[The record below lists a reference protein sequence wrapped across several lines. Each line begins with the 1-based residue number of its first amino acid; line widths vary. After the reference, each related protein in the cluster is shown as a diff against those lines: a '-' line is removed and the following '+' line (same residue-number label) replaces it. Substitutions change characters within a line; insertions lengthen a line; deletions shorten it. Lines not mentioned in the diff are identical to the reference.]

1 MAKADPMWAD
11 QWGDKVLHMI
21 SDIAEPSRASQWYPF
36 TRVKDW
42 YDGHAWA
49 SGIFMFGDAKN
60 QESTSEAV
68 MGWYAIYLWGL
79 ATENSRIKDL
89 GRLMTA
95 LEIRAAHKYWQMSSD
110 YSAYPSPFSDNKAV
124 GILWSTKVDY
134 RTWFGENVEYI
145 HCIQMLPFL
154 PISEELLRKE
164 WIVEEYEVLKE
175 AYTRTTPAL
184 SEGWK
189 GYIVMAHAIIN
200 PNYAYH
206 EALCLSSYDDGN
218 TRSNT
223 LYWIATR
230 PEFQSGYIPETT
242 PCPPIHITTTTV
254 SIGASGCC
262 SDNSVI
268 DSRCLD
274 TTTDVH
280 LGLGCN
286 ACGIQDC
293 RLCGTGIYI
302 TCPEASGTTSSVSSA
317 PSSTTPAPSGPCCSG
332 GTSNTDSRC
341 NNPGSDPYGGL
352 GCGACGI
359 TNCRFCG
366 YDHWPDCL

>member
-1 MAKADPMWAD
+1 MARADASWGA
-11 QWGDKVLHMI
+11 QWEDKVLHMI
-21 SDIAEPSRASQWYPF
+21 SDIAEPSRSSSYYPF
-36 TRVKDW
+36 TRTKDW

-49 SGIFMFGDAKN
+49 SGIFLFGDAKN

-79 ATENSRIKDL
+79 ATNNDRLRDL

-95 LEIRAAHKYWQMSSD
+95 LEIRAAHKYWQMTSD
-110 YSAYPSPFSDNKAV
+110 YSAYPAPFSDNKAV

-134 RTWFGENVEYI
+134 ATWFGANVEYI

-164 WIVEEYEVLKE
+164 WIQEEYEILKE
-175 AYTRTTPAL
+175 AYSRNDPAL

-189 GYIVMAHAIIN
+189 GYIIMAHAIID

-206 EALCLSSYDDGN
+206 EALCLGSYDDGN
-218 TRSNT
+218 TRSNA

-230 PEFQSGYIPETT
+230 PEFTSGYVPETT

-254 SIGASGCC
+254 SIGESGCC
-262 SDNSVI
+262 TDNSVI

-274 TTTDVH
+274 TETDVH
-280 LGLGCN
+280 KGLGCN
-286 ACGIQDC
+286 ACGILDC
-293 RLCGTGIYI
+293 RLCGVDIYI
-302 TCPEASGTTSSVSSA
+302 DCPVSTGSTISSLSTTSTV
-317 PSSTTPAPSGPCCSG
+317 PSGPCCAG
-332 GTSNTDSRC
+332 GNSNIDARC
-341 NNPGSDPYGGL
+341 NNPGTDPHGGL
-352 GCGACGI
+352 GCSACGI
-359 TNCRFCG
+359 QACRFCG
-366 YDHWPDCL
+366 YAHWPACV